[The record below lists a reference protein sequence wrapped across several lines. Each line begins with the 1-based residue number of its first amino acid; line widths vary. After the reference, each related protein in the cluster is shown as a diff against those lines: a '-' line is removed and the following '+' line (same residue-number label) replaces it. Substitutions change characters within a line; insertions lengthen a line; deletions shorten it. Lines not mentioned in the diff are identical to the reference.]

1 MPPRGIPINPFR
13 AAALAARE
21 RFYADDHDCFCG
33 TNVRYTKNGS
43 CVACSIARGKA
54 KYAALTPEQK
64 EEHARR
70 DHDRYL
76 KRLAEG
82 KA

>member
-1 MPPRGIPINPFR
+1 MPPRGKPINPLR
-13 AAALAARE
+13 AAALANNE

-33 TNVRYTKNGS
+33 TNKRYTKNGS

-54 KYAALTPEQK
+54 KYAALTDDQK
-64 EEHARR
+64 AEHARR
-70 DHDRYL
+70 DHERYQ

-82 KA
+82 KV